1 MIDPI
6 PITSASGQPGR
17 THEDSLRMPPQ
28 SVEAEQSLLGALL
41 LDNRLI
47 DEVSG
52 EVEAR
57 DFYRADHRKIYETIL
72 VLYERAEPI
81 DVLTVSEA
89 MSTSAEGSSDNV
101 GNDLAYLGSL
111 AKNTPNTGNALPY
124 ARIVRDRAVLR
135 RLIETANDISRSAY
149 NPEGLET
156 DAVLDLAEQAI
167 FEIARQESRGSEGF
181 QSIGPLLAESINRIE
196 ALHESGDSIT
206 GVPTGFTDLDEM
218 TSGLQEA
225 DLVVVA
231 GRPSM
236 GKTSFAMNLVEHIA
250 IDQNK
255 PVAVFSMEMPGN
267 QLATRMLASLSR
279 VSAQKLRS
287 GNLSNEDWPRLT
299 SVVTMLSG
307 KPIFIDDTPA
317 LNALE
322 LRSRARRLASEQE
335 NGLGA
340 IMIDYLQLMQ
350 GGDGNSDN
358 RATEISAI
366 TRALKSLAKELSV
379 PIIVLSQLNRSLEQR
394 PNKRPI
400 MSDLR
405 ESGAIEQDADLII
418 FIYRDEV
425 YNEDSDAKGTAEIIV
440 GKQRNGPIG
449 TTRLTFLGEYTRF
462 ENYAGSGFSDGF

>member
-1 MIDPI
+1 VIDPV
-6 PITSASGQPGR
+6 PINSASGQSGR
-17 THEDSLRMPPQ
+17 TQEDNLRMPPQ

-47 DEVSG
+47 DEVSS
-52 EVEAR
+52 EVETR
-57 DFYRADHRKIYETIL
+57 DFYRTDHRRIYETIIA
-72 VLYERAEPI
+72 LYERAEPI

-89 MSTSAEGSSDNV
+89 MSTSAEGGSDNV
-101 GNDLAYLGSL
+101 GSDLAYLGSL

-124 ARIVRDRAVLR
+124 AKIVRDRAVLR

-156 DAVLDLAEQAI
+156 DAVLDRAEQAI

-181 QSIGPLLAESINRIE
+181 QGIGPLLAESLNRVE
-196 ALHESGDSIT
+196 ALFESGDSVT

-218 TSGLQEA
+218 TCGLQEA
-225 DLVVVA
+225 DLVIVA

-279 VSAQKLRS
+279 VGAQKLRT
-287 GNLSNEDWPRLT
+287 GKLSNEDWPRLT
-299 SVVTMLSG
+299 SVVNMLSG

-317 LNALE
+317 LTALE
-322 LRSRARRLASEQE
+322 LRTRARRLASEQE

-366 TRALKSLAKELSV
+366 TRALKSLAKELEV

-425 YNEDSDAKGTAEIIV
+425 YNEDSEAKGTAEIIV

>member
-1 MIDPI
+1 MIEPV
-6 PITSASGQPGR
+6 PLKSAGSHSDR
-17 THEDSLRMPPQ
+17 SSEDNLRLPPQ

-47 DEVSG
+47 DQISSEI
-52 EVEAR
+52 ETR
-57 DFYRADHRKIYETIL
+57 DFYRADHRKIYEIIL
-72 VLYERAEPI
+72 ALYERSEPI

-89 MSTSAEGSSDNV
+89 MSTSAEGSSENV
-101 GNDLAYLGSL
+101 GSDLAYLGSL

-135 RLIETANDISRSAY
+135 RLIETANDISRTAY

-156 DAVLDLAEQAI
+156 DAVLDRAEQAI

-181 QSIGPLLAESINRIE
+181 KGIGPLLAESLNRIE
-196 ALHESGDSIT
+196 QLFESGDSVT
-206 GVPTGFTDLDEM
+206 GLPTGFIDLDEM

-279 VSAQKLRS
+279 VGAQKLRS
-287 GNLSNEDWPRLT
+287 GKLNTEDWPRLT
-299 SVVTMLSG
+299 SVVNMLSG
-307 KPIFIDDTPA
+307 KPIYIDDTPA
-317 LNALE
+317 LTALE
-322 LRSRARRLASEQE
+322 IRTRARRLASEHE

-340 IMIDYLQLMQ
+340 IMVDYLQLMQ
-350 GGDGNSDN
+350 GGEGNSDN

-425 YNEDSDAKGTAEIIV
+425 YNEDSEAKGTAEIIV

-449 TTRLTFLGEYTRF
+449 TTRLTFLGEFTRF
-462 ENYAGSGFSDGF
+462 ENYSGTGFSGGF

>member
-1 MIDPI
+1 
-6 PITSASGQPGR
+6 
-17 THEDSLRMPPQ
+17 
-28 SVEAEQSLLGALL
+28 
-41 LDNRLI
+41 
-47 DEVSG
+47 
-52 EVEAR
+52 
-57 DFYRADHRKIYETIL
+57 
-72 VLYERAEPI
+72 
-81 DVLTVSEA
+81 
-89 MSTSAEGSSDNV
+89 
-101 GNDLAYLGSL
+101 
-111 AKNTPNTGNALPY
+111 
-124 ARIVRDRAVLR
+124 
-135 RLIETANDISRSAY
+135 LIETANDISRSAY

-156 DAVLDLAEQAI
+156 DAVLDRAEQAI

-181 QSIGPLLAESINRIE
+181 QGIGPLLAESLNRVE
-196 ALHESGDSIT
+196 ALFESGDSVT

-218 TSGLQEA
+218 TCGLQEA
-225 DLVVVA
+225 DLVIVA

-279 VSAQKLRS
+279 VGAQKLRT
-287 GNLSNEDWPRLT
+287 GKLSNEDWPRLT
-299 SVVTMLSG
+299 SVVNMLSG

-317 LNALE
+317 LTALE
-322 LRSRARRLASEQE
+322 LRTRARRLASEQE

-366 TRALKSLAKELSV
+366 TRALKSLAKELEV

-425 YNEDSDAKGTAEIIV
+425 YNEDSEAKGTAEIIV